1 MKLNNKSI
9 LVRDESCIKC
19 GKCVKVCPAGVLIRR
34 QKGEIIHV
42 ENIDTCIACGHCV
55 DVCPTAS
62 VVHSDFPPEKLHPID
77 YTLLPKPEQVMALIK
92 TRRSNRAITSRPIPQ
107 EALDQIVEAARYAPT
122 ASNKR
127 NVSFTVITDPEKL
140 RQVSDFTINK
150 FDSGARILM
159 NPIVKFFLKPFLK
172 DTYDTLPAFYR
183 FKQEHKAGNDPILR
197 KATALLII
205 HTPESSEFG
214 SENANLA
221 YQNASLMAHSLGVSQ
236 IYMGFV
242 VRAIR
247 KCGKRTFSQIT
258 GVEGEVQ
265 AVMALGIPAFKY
277 PRYVR

>member
-19 GKCVKVCPAGVLIRR
+19 GKCAKVCPAGVLIQR
-34 QKGEIIHV
+34 QKGEMIHV

-77 YTLLPKPEQVMALIK
+77 YSLLPSPEQVMALIK

-107 EALDQIVEAARYAPT
+107 EALARIVEAARFAPT

-140 RQVSDFTINK
+140 RQISDLTINK

-159 NPIVKFFLKPFLK
+159 NPIVKVFLKPFLK

-242 VRAIR
+242 IRAIR

-258 GVEGEVQ
+258 GVEGKVQ
-265 AVMALGIPAFKY
+265 AIMALGIPAFKY
-277 PRYVR
+277 P

>member
-19 GKCVKVCPAGVLIRR
+19 GKCAKVCPAGVLIQR
-34 QKGEIIHV
+34 QKGEMIHV

-55 DVCPTAS
+55 DVCSTAS

-77 YTLLPKPEQVMALIK
+77 YSLLPSPEQVMALIK

-107 EALDQIVEAARYAPT
+107 EALDRIVEAARYAPT

-159 NPIVKFFLKPFLK
+159 NPIVKVFLKPFLK

-258 GVEGEVQ
+258 GVEGKVQ
-265 AVMALGIPAFKY
+265 AIMALGIPAFKY
-277 PRYVR
+277 PRYIE

>member
-19 GKCVKVCPAGVLIRR
+19 GKCAKVCPAGVLIQR

-77 YTLLPKPEQVMALIK
+77 YSLLPSPEQVMALIK

-107 EALDQIVEAARYAPT
+107 EALARIVEAARFAPT

-159 NPIVKFFLKPFLK
+159 NPIVKVFLKPFLK

-258 GVEGEVQ
+258 GLEGKVQ
-265 AVMALGIPAFKY
+265 AIMALGIPAFKY
-277 PRYVR
+277 PRYIE

>member
-19 GKCVKVCPAGVLIRR
+19 GKCAKVCPAGVLIQR

-77 YTLLPKPEQVMALIK
+77 YSLLPSPEQVMALIK

-107 EALDQIVEAARYAPT
+107 EALARIVEAARFAPT

-159 NPIVKFFLKPFLK
+159 NPIVKVFLKPFLK

-258 GVEGEVQ
+258 GVEGKVQ
-265 AVMALGIPAFKY
+265 AIMALGIPAFKY
-277 PRYVR
+277 PRYIE

>member
-19 GKCVKVCPAGVLIRR
+19 GKCAKVCPAGVLIQR

-62 VVHSDFPPEKLHPID
+62 VVHSDFPSEKLHSID
-77 YTLLPKPEQVMALIK
+77 YSLLPSPEQVMALIK

-107 EALDQIVEAARYAPT
+107 EALDRIVEAARYAPT

-140 RQVSDFTINK
+140 RQISDFTINK

-159 NPIVKFFLKPFLK
+159 NPIVKVFLKPFLK

-242 VRAIR
+242 VRTIR

-258 GVEGEVQ
+258 GVEGKVQ
-265 AVMALGIPAFKY
+265 AIMALGIPAFKY
-277 PRYVR
+277 PRYIE

>member
-19 GKCVKVCPAGVLIRR
+19 GKCAKVCPAGVLIQR

-77 YTLLPKPEQVMALIK
+77 YSLLPSPEQVMALIK

-107 EALDQIVEAARYAPT
+107 EALDRIVEAARFAPT

-159 NPIVKFFLKPFLK
+159 NPIVKVFLKPFLK

-258 GVEGEVQ
+258 GVEGKVQ
-265 AVMALGIPAFKY
+265 AIMALGIPAFKY
-277 PRYVR
+277 PRYIE

>member
-19 GKCVKVCPAGVLIRR
+19 GKCAKVCPAGVLIQR

-77 YTLLPKPEQVMALIK
+77 YSLLPSPEQVMALIK

-107 EALDQIVEAARYAPT
+107 EALDRIVEAARYAPT

-159 NPIVKFFLKPFLK
+159 NPIVKVFLKPFLK

-183 FKQEHKAGNDPILR
+183 FKQEHKAGNDLILR

-258 GVEGEVQ
+258 GVEGKVQ
-265 AVMALGIPAFKY
+265 AIMALGIPVFKY
-277 PRYVR
+277 PRYIE